1 MQEGSNYLDRNLTEW
16 KKPYL
21 MPPGEEEEE
30 EAPASKPKLS
40 KHTTMKGT
48 AKVTANH
55 VSMYS
60 VTQVGQ
66 LRPIMME
73 FDIPG
78 LYHYM

>member
-1 MQEGSNYLDRNLTEW
+1 MDRNLTEW

-48 AKVTANH
+48 AKVMEKGKYRMKGAKKLNI
-55 VSMYS
+55 
-60 VTQVGQ
+60 Q
-66 LRPIMME
+66 LNIPISC
-73 FDIPG
+73 
-78 LYHYM
+78 